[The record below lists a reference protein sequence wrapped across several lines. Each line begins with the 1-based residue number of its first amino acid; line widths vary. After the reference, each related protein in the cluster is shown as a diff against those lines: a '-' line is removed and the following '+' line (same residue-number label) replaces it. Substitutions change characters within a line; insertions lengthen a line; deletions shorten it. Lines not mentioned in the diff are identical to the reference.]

1 MTRGPGAIVR
11 AYLCRDWKMR
21 GGVLAFI
28 RPLTP
33 RRDQTWADKMPHRTG
48 TVLTPPWAPAEIL
61 DLMEELVEPGGVV
74 EVNLV
79 VRARPRT

>member
-1 MTRGPGAIVR
+1 MVR

-21 GGVLAFI
+21 SGVLTWV
-28 RPLTP
+28 RPVTP
-33 RRDQTWADKMPHRTG
+33 RPDQTWADKMAHRTG
-48 TVLTPPWAPAEIL
+48 TVLVPPWTPAEIL

>member
-1 MTRGPGAIVR
+1 MTRGPGAMVR
-11 AYLCRDWKMR
+11 AYLCRDLRMR
-21 GGVLAFI
+21 SGVLTWV

-33 RRDQTWADKMPHRTG
+33 RKGETWADKMAHRTG
-48 TVLTPPWAPAEIL
+48 TVLTPPWTPVEIL

-79 VRARPRT
+79 VRARPRS